1 MNSTKGRCRALVLC
15 FSCGY
20 GSRFSVPLLR
30 PLGRWQTLV
39 GVPKFLRWGHAE
51 ALSESLRHSLPWDQN
66 RAYSGVR
73 FIKAEAVGTTFRR
86 PRRVLLWLV
95 RLLDLFQQRL

>member
-1 MNSTKGRCRALVLC
+1 MVLIART
-15 FSCGY
+15 G
-20 GSRFSVPLLR
+20 
-30 PLGRWQTLV
+30 LV
-39 GVPKFLRWGHAE
+39 GPIANAGEVPKFLRWGHGGSLGESWVAFA
-51 ALSESLRHSLPWDQN
+51 ALGQK

-73 FIKAEAVGTTFRR
+73 FTKGEAVGTTFRR